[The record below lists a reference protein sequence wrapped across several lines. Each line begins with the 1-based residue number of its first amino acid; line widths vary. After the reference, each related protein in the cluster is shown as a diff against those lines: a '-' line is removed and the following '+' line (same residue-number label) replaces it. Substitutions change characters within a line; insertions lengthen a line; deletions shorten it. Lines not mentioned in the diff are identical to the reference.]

1 MLSESILAD
10 LAFLISGFVSGLIT
24 GVYYIK
30 KKMESKAEDM
40 LDGLYGD

>member
-1 MLSESILAD
+1 MLSESILTDIAI
-10 LAFLISGFVSGLIT
+10 LVSGFLSGLFAGI
-24 GVYYIK
+24 YYIK